1 MKECN
6 SGTCLSKTTMA
17 TLIVSGITLLG
28 GAILGSCLY
37 AQISNLHKAVIEMQF
52 GSKATFEKFYNARMT
67 EETQKQIEEQ
77 VQKMIESL
85 QNNET
90 SEDQNKNNESE
101 EDQKNWT
108 LSAEEVNQILAQ
120 AYIHNDKKTNI
131 VVVEYADMRCGACK
145 YLHDSKAL
153 EQLSEQNEDAS
164 VAFMAVPLWQ
174 ESEIGTLGAYCAGKV
189 GGTNAYYQFVDA
201 GFVSRPEDVEAV
213 KTIAQSIGLDE
224 KTFASC
230 VENPQGSLE
239 ANAPFELARKL
250 FGVNAT
256 PTSIVLNTATG
267 KYQIVEGAAPKAH
280 FDEAVEKV
288 K

>member
-101 EDQKNWT
+101 EDQKN
-108 LSAEEVNQILAQ
+108 
-120 AYIHNDKKTNI
+120 
-131 VVVEYADMRCGACK
+131 
-145 YLHDSKAL
+145 
-153 EQLSEQNEDAS
+153 
-164 VAFMAVPLWQ
+164 
-174 ESEIGTLGAYCAGKV
+174 
-189 GGTNAYYQFVDA
+189 
-201 GFVSRPEDVEAV
+201 
-213 KTIAQSIGLDE
+213 
-224 KTFASC
+224 
-230 VENPQGSLE
+230 
-239 ANAPFELARKL
+239 
-250 FGVNAT
+250 
-256 PTSIVLNTATG
+256 
-267 KYQIVEGAAPKAH
+267 
-280 FDEAVEKV
+280 
-288 K
+288 